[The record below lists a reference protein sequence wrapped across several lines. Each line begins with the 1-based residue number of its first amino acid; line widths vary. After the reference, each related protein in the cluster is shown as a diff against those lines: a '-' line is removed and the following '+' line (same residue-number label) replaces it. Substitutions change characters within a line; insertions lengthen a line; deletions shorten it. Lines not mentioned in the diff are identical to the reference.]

1 MPCGS
6 GKSGCTRCRCSCER
20 RRGPPCAAAKQSG
33 SGNASRTADR
43 RWPCRILRSKEDDR
57 SGHPVHP
64 ARPVPHLVGCRIY
77 RFTPACI
84 YCGYGIKG
92 ARGAEVSA
100 PSRKI
105 KISNAT
111 LQSNLVS
118 TEHFSPAEIKSARF
132 RGALTHEI
140 TEGQQTRWQRA
151 HSNTLPSHFFN
162 YQAGENSGGRSEC
175 LQLSF
180 YFISQ

>member
-1 MPCGS
+1 MCCCKAVWVWKRFPHS
-6 GKSGCTRCRCSCER
+6 RQKMAMSDPAEQRTR
-20 RRGPPCAAAKQSG
+20 
-33 SGNASRTADR
+33 
-43 RWPCRILRSKEDDR
+43 RSA
-57 SGHPVHP
+57 HPVPP
-64 ARPVPHLVGCRIY
+64 APPVPHLLGRRIY
-77 RFTPACI
+77 RFKPACI
-84 YCGYGIKG
+84 YCGYYGIKG
-92 ARGAEVSA
+92 ARRAEVSA

-140 TEGQQTRWQRA
+140 TEGQQTRWRRT

-162 YQAGENSGGRSEC
+162 YQAGGKLWGKE
-175 LQLSF
+175 
-180 YFISQ
+180 